1 MFWNGWRCNANERN
15 TMRTVKTRRRKKK
28 EEEEDEQ
35 EKKKKKRFET
45 LARLI
50 TGPCAASSRCAP
62 ELLSSGQQGFHAA
75 DSHRHQLHI
84 DYMLRLY
91 LKEEASASQ
100 ASLYFYFYFCGN
112 RSSQK
117 ETADW
122 LRLVT

>member
-1 MFWNGWRCNANERN
+1 MN
-15 TMRTVKTRRRKKK
+15 KKRG
-28 EEEEDEQ
+28 E
-35 EKKKKKRFET
+35 KRFEPF
-45 LARLI
+45 ARLI

-84 DYMLRLY
+84 DYMLY

-100 ASLYFYFYFCGN
+100 ASLDFYFYFCGN
-112 RSSQK
+112 RSTQK
-117 ETADW
+117 ETAHW